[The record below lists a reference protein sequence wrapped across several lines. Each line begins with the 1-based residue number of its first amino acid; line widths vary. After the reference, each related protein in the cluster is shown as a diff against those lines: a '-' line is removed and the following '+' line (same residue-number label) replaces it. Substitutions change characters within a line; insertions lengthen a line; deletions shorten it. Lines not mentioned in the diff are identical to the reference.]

1 MKATIKDVAKKSGY
15 SIATVSLVM
24 NNKNVSIPQE
34 TRDKILKVADELD
47 YRPNQLAV
55 SMITKKTN
63 VLGLIIPD
71 NSNLFFADL
80 SKAIEIAARHA
91 GYNLIYGNSNNNSNR
106 DIEYMKMFVDRRVDG
121 IIYAKSNTLDREN
134 DKDCIHFI
142 QRSTTPIV
150 AVDRVVENSS
160 VSSIVLD
167 HFQGG
172 YLAARHLLQLGHRRI
187 GCYTGPHNLNS
198 SQERLSGCKFAFS
211 ELDIPFDDSLVY
223 EGTYQIGPE
232 HSALAYFLN
241 KGATAIFAFN
251 DIMAYGI
258 YREARRANLSIP
270 KDLSVVGFD
279 DTFFSEIIQPSL
291 TTIRQPIRQ
300 MGKCVVETLLKVI
313 QKGADV
319 EKHSYVFKPEL
330 ISRESTA
337 SPSGKEG
344 YGENIKFGFSEC

>member
-1 MKATIKDVAKKSGY
+1 MRATIKDVAQKSGY

-34 TRDKILKVADELD
+34 TRDKIWKAADELD

-80 SKAIEIAARHA
+80 SKAIEVAARRA
-91 GYNLIYGNSNNNSNR
+91 GYNLIYGNSNNNSKR
-106 DIEYMKMFVDRRVDG
+106 DIEYLKMFVDRRVDG
-121 IIYAKSNTLDREN
+121 IIYAKSTALNCEN
-134 DKDCIHFI
+134 DRDCIRFF
-142 QRSTTPIV
+142 QKTTTPIV
-150 AVDRVVENSS
+150 AVDRVVEDGN

-167 HFQGG
+167 HFLGG
-172 YLAARHLLQLGHRRI
+172 YLAARHLLQSGHTRI

-198 SQERLSGCKFAFS
+198 SQERLNGCKFAFS
-211 ELDIPFDDSLVY
+211 EFDVPFDDSLVY
-223 EGTYQIGPE
+223 EGTYQIGNE
-232 HSALAYFLN
+232 CSALAYFIN

-258 YREARRANLSIP
+258 YREARQANLSIP
-270 KDLSVVGFD
+270 QDLSVIGFD

-291 TTIRQPIRQ
+291 TTVRQPVRQ
-300 MGKCVVETLLKVI
+300 MGECVVETLLKLI
-313 QKGADV
+313 QKGGDS
-319 EKHSYVFKPEL
+319 KRHNYMFKPEL
-330 ISRESTA
+330 IIRDSVA

-344 YGENIKFGFSEC
+344 YCENIEFGFSKR